1 MVTTPAVLDVL
12 ARNSVRELGNPAGR
26 PVVFA
31 HGFGCSQ
38 AVWRRV
44 VPNFVDDYR
53 VILFD
58 HVGAGGSDLSA
69 YDRGKYDSLQGY
81 ADDLLE
87 ILEALDL
94 HDVVFVGHSVSTM
107 MGVLASVDD
116 PSRFGML
123 VLVGPS
129 PRYVDDGDYV
139 GGFSQA
145 DIDALLDSLD
155 ANYLGWSAAMAPV
168 IAGNPDRPEVGEE
181 LTGLFCATDPTI
193 GRHFARVTFLS
204 DNRADLADVTVPTVV
219 LQCSDDVIAPAVV
232 GEYVRASIPGSTL
245 VQLAATGHLP
255 NLSAPDELA
264 AAILANLQ

>member
-1 MVTTPAVLDVL
+1 VTTTPAVVDVL
-12 ARNSVRELGNPAGR
+12 ARNNVQELGNPAGR
-26 PVVFA
+26 PIVFA

-38 AVWRRV
+38 EVWRKV
-44 VPNFVDDYR
+44 VPYFLDEYR

-58 HVGAGGSDLSA
+58 HVGAGGSDLTA
-69 YDRGKYDSLQGY
+69 YDRGKYDSLHGY
-81 ADDLLE
+81 ADD
-87 ILEALDL
+87 ILGILNALDL

-107 MGVLASVDD
+107 MGVLASIAD
-116 PSRFGML
+116 PARFAKL

-129 PRYVDDGDYV
+129 PRYVNDGDYV

-155 ANYLGWSAAMAPV
+155 ANYLGWSATMAPV

-181 LTGLFCATDPTI
+181 LTGLFCATDPAI

-204 DNRADLADVTVPTVV
+204 DNRADLPHVTVPTVV
-219 LQCSDDVIAPAVV
+219 LQCSDDVIAPTVV
-232 GEYVRASIPGSTL
+232 GAYVRASIPGSTL
-245 VQLAATGHLP
+245 VHLAASGHLP

-264 AAILANLQ
+264 AVILANLP